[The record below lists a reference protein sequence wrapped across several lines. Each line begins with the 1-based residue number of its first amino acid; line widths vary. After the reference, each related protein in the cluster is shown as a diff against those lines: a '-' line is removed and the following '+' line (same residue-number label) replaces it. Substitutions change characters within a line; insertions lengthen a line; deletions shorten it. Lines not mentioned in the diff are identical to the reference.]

1 MIGIF
6 STTPSQKMAQK
17 PLTRWIVPGSASVH
31 SSIRG

>member
-17 PLTRWIVPGSASVH
+17 PLTGWIVPGNASP
-31 SSIRG
+31 